1 MRAIVCHSA
10 KDLRLEEQEMPQMG
24 PTQLRVQVA
33 FGGICGSDLHYSQH
47 GGFGTVRIKQ
57 PITLGH
63 EVSGIIALAP
73 LRPLPLLPEW
83 NAQPVFVHALL
94 RQRHALPAHSGRV
107 QRKAGD

>member
-63 EVSGIIALAP
+63 EVSGIIEAVGA
-73 LRPLPLLPEW
+73 E
-83 NAQPVFVHALL
+83 VKGFKKG
-94 RQRHALPAHSGRV
+94 QRIAISPSRSAKSW
-107 QRKAGD
+107 